1 MSYKKKPNKKS
12 LFKEFLDIFS
22 IDVKCGIG
30 VDLAFITDIGFDVF
44 SQAATFSSDGYS
56 EYYTQGV
63 SSGIINYSNSTS
75 VTPAIKGFKEDGNST
90 ISIGPVEI
98 SETGTDV
105 KASFGGQFLIG
116 IYLNIS
122 GKEVIDFWEKL
133 NEAVYK

>member
-1 MSYKKKPNKKS
+1 MNIHQLIKKGQNYNVTPISNCSVNS
-12 LFKEFLDIFS
+12 LYLLRI
-22 IDVKCGIG
+22 V
-30 VDLAFITDIGFDVF
+30 
-44 SQAATFSSDGYS
+44 
-56 EYYTQGV
+56 
-63 SSGIINYSNSTS
+63 TS